1 VTGNARATEVPRDSA
16 ERAIGYM
23 VELNIEPT
31 AFANRFN
38 NASADCGALEAVRSL
53 AVATGNHSLHVNRN
67 ILTALAAEHI
77 LPASVKTN

>member
-1 VTGNARATEVPRDSA
+1 
-16 ERAIGYM
+16 M

-38 NASADCGALEAVRSL
+38 NASADCCALEAVRSL

-67 ILTALAAEHI
+67 ICC
-77 LPASVKTN
+77 